1 MNVLG
6 AASLGGNFS
15 AGAAIGAGLVGG
27 LAFLMVVTMGLGT
40 GMTRMNFLPML
51 GSMMAPKAPR
61 STTYAI
67 GFAIHMMASAVFGLV
82 HAGILTAID
91 VTSVGSAAGWDLL
104 IGAVHGVGVLI
115 LMPIV
120 LVMAHP
126 LVRAGDLEQPGALLT
141 GFGRMTPMGSL
152 LAHVAFGLV
161 TGSIYSAIVL

>member
-27 LAFLMVVTMGLGT
+27 LVFLMVVYMGLGT

-67 GFAIHMMASAVFGLV
+67 GFAIHMMASAVFGLIN
-82 HAGILTAID
+82 AG
-91 VTSVGSAAGWDLL
+91 
-104 IGAVHGVGVLI
+104 
-115 LMPIV
+115 
-120 LVMAHP
+120 
-126 LVRAGDLEQPGALLT
+126 LLT
-141 GFGRMTPMGSL
+141 GFGAMTPMGPL

-161 TGSIYSAIVL
+161 TGSIYAAVVL